1 MKAIARFLEL
11 RSVLCALIALALLA
25 APLQF
30 AGPAQASVGVAMADM
45 KCPPKKS
52 CCDMDK
58 PDCAKSQDCFAKC
71 GGVPGLAL
79 SDKASGTFEAN
90 TSNYV
95 IVAVSLRPHASTPLR
110 RPPRI

>member
-1 MKAIARFLEL
+1 MKAIARLPVL

-30 AGPAQASVGVAMADM
+30 AGPAQASAGMAMADM
-45 KCPPKKS
+45 RCPPKKS

-58 PDCAKSQDCFAKC
+58 PDCTKAQDCFAKC

-79 SDKASGTFEAN
+79 SNKASGTFEADA
-90 TSNYV
+90 SDYV
-95 IVAVSLRPHASTPLR
+95 IVAVSLRPYASTPLR
-110 RPPRI
+110 RPPRN